1 MAHAPILFSLAIEKD
16 TETNTLLLQVLFPHG
31 APNVTLTKT
40 AVAWYPTAEE
50 LEFLNEAYS
59 IIATSQPA
67 PLEPEVEPEHHL
79 NDGHDPSIRGTATE
93 EEIHAAATKKTMAE
107 QEQVFVQ
114 VDEKLIDEALRRRKN
129 DGPGKVDEASL
140 VDRITKKKKST

>member
-1 MAHAPILFSLAIEKD
+1 MAHTPILFSLAIEKD
-16 TETNTLLLQVLFPHG
+16 AETNALLLQVLFPHG

-50 LEFLNEAYS
+50 LDFLNEAYAM
-59 IIATSQPA
+59 IAPTLPVV
-67 PLEPEVEPEHHL
+67 PTPNVKPEHHL
-79 NDGHDPSIRGTATE
+79 TGEKDPSIRDSATE

-114 VDEKLIDEALRRRKN
+114 VDDKLIDEALKRRKSE
-129 DGPGKVDEASL
+129 GPVKVDEDSI
-140 VDRITKKKKST
+140 VERITKKKKSA